1 MRNKIPVAMKKTIII
16 ICSVLLLT
24 YSCSQS
30 DSYKTLKM
38 AEQLMEEHTDSAW
51 NILSGIDTTQ
61 LKQGEERALY
71 NLLSVQSQYKLYL
84 PIKSDS
90 LLEYS
95 EDYYNR
101 HGCDYYIANTH
112 YYRGA
117 VLADIGEIAKSAQY
131 LKKAEIYSQIAKHE
145 LLKNKVY
152 ELLVNVNERAS
163 NFILALKYNKKFLES
178 SILLNDSN
186 LICRAYD
193 GVSFVFDK
201 LGQNDS
207 SRFYRA
213 KCNELL
219 PKAKTMI
226 YRFYANDASGL
237 IQEHKYLEAKRLL
250 LKADSIEHTA
260 YQYNMLAEI
269 ALFEGDTIQ
278 ANNYLEKVL
287 RFGLFAESIQA
298 YKKRARLCCRLNQY
312 KEAYRLLSVSDS
324 LTHVYNER
332 VRPISIAMYQQD
344 FDLTQADLEA
354 TRQQNRLL
362 ITLLVVVIL
371 MSSGI
376 IFYLIKVRKLK
387 TVVSKKV
394 TALNEA
400 QNEVE
405 RLRLSDENHEKE
417 ICQLNT
423 RIQRLSEETAARL
436 GKGKELY
443 EQAMRREPL
452 IHFSGPNEQ
461 CLIDYYAYTHA
472 QRFANLLLPYQAPT
486 RRLVTYLLLSDMGLT
501 DKDIQQVLNVSSN
514 TVRSYRHRLSCTK

>member
-1 MRNKIPVAMKKTIII
+1 MKKTIII

-61 LKQGEERALY
+61 LRQGEEKALY
-71 NLLSVQSQYKLYL
+71 NLLYAQAQYKLYM
-84 PIKSDS
+84 PIRNDS
-90 LLEYS
+90 LLDYS
-95 EDYYNR
+95 EVYYDIHGNDYQKAIT
-101 HGCDYYIANTH
+101 CYYKGTILSDLGQITKA
-112 YYRGA
+112 A
-117 VLADIGEIAKSAQY
+117 AY
-131 LKKAEIYSQIAKHE
+131 LKKAETHVQNVNDE
-145 LLKNKVY
+145 LLKNKIY
-152 ELLVNVNERAS
+152 EALGDFNEYVS
-163 NFILALKYNKKFLES
+163 NSMLALKYNKKFLDS
-178 SILLNDSN
+178 SILLDDSD

-193 GVSFVFDK
+193 DISIALRW
-201 LGQNDS
+201 LGQKDS

-226 YRFYANDASGL
+226 YRFYANDASEL
-237 IQEHKYLEAKRLL
+237 MQERKYLEAKQLL

-278 ANNYLEKVL
+278 ANNYLEKVF
-287 RFGLFAESIQA
+287 RYGLFAESIQA
-298 YKKRARLCCRLNQY
+298 YKKKARLCCLLNQY

-332 VRPISIAMYQQD
+332 VRPMSIAMYQQE
-344 FDLTQADLEA
+344 FDLAQADLEA

-376 IFYLIKVRKLK
+376 IFYLMKVRKLK
-387 TVVSKKV
+387 RVVSKKV

-472 QRFANLLLPYQAPT
+472 QSFANLLLPYQAPT